1 MVYVLLQ
8 VVLLD
13 DGYNDSREL
22 YRGEGDEVADML
34 SAYLADNVANNVYY
48 KVVPE
53 VSYHPQSQEE
63 V

>member
-13 DGYNDSREL
+13 DGHNDSREL
-22 YRGEGDEVADML
+22 CRGDAYEVLDWL
-34 SAYLADNVANNVYY
+34 SAYLADNVADNVYY
-48 KVVPE
+48 KIVPE
-53 VSYHPQSQEE
+53 VSYHPQSQEA